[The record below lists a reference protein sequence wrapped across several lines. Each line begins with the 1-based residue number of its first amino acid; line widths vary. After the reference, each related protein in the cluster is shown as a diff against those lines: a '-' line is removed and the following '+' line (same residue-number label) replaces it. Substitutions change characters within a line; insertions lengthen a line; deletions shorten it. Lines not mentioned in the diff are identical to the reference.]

1 MLHLREKS
9 FIFAPKDSYIICFMI
24 DYSRIIKER
33 RKLLK
38 VTQEEL
44 SDATG
49 VSLSFIK
56 KIEQG
61 KTNPSIGTLHVLVDA
76 LGMKI
81 KIEPVDPYK

>member
-1 MLHLREKS
+1 
-9 FIFAPKDSYIICFMI
+9 MI
-24 DYSRIIKER
+24 DYSRIVKER

-61 KTNPSIGTLHVLVDA
+61 KTNPSIGTLHILVDA
-76 LGMKI
+76 LGMEI
-81 KIEPVDPYK
+81 KIEPIK